1 MYPVRSLRKTERKQD
16 MIKKYSEEKR
26 LEVINARKDGATIA
40 QISAQTGVGQT
51 TVKAWLKNAVPQK
64 LLRKNTESVKVH
76 FTVCIKKETPSLLAT
91 ARKLHKRMK

>member
-40 QISAQTGVGQT
+40 QISAQTGVGRT
-51 TVKAWLKNAVPQK
+51 TVKAWLKNAGWQD
-64 LLRKNTESVKVH
+64 
-76 FTVCIKKETPSLLAT
+76 
-91 ARKLHKRMK
+91 